1 MWVEM
6 GQMSTKHVKL
16 LQKEISSLRLVISS
30 KTFAWL
36 RPCLLEYI
44 SGLVSTLQ
52 EFWSVGFFGWP
63 CCHAH
68 DAAVLFK
75 DLRASFALPC
85 SFGGTFGGQLWSSRW
100 YWSTIPSQC
109 SRSRVAGE
117 SMVVAGRQMLSVN
130 LTIDVVTNFFLSNE
144 LLNFKL
150 GTVISTSLMLHWMQW
165 LQEAKQYTA
174 KSNGFYWIFILTWFF
189 TLSDATFSD
198 PSLRNVSERALRPS
212 RSSKSQH
219 GARCGL
225 LNSSPPGEVTKVML
239 RSKKNMKVKKAKS
252 RTSRAA
258 QNEGYVNQTVEQ
270 FKSLRYPAFVD
281 QKPWLD
287 ADGNMVWSQWRMK
300 AGELVFSQSFETAMG
315 LVILFNMGIIM
326 YEADQDALC
335 FPTYY
340 KDLGECPFRSNS
352 FLWLYVLNILLNI
365 VYTLECGI
373 RLYVERGA
381 FFCNK
386 WNLIDLLTLIAGWT
400 ASLGQDLANI
410 GEFAVLRMF
419 RLVRVV
425 RAVRVLVSIPE
436 FYLLITG
443 LSSSIK
449 AIIFGSMMLVSV
461 IIFWAVI
468 SVELLHPITSR
479 LEFHQCDLVRIQT
492 SHMYNPY
499 NILKWN
505 CHEKPIFVHK
515 SCFWTRKSWTKP
527 QSRESRFFSRL
538 RWSLSQWFWEYFR
551 RLLDLVATNCCWWCL
566 GSHLHSFGR
575 SSTMD
580 SCHFVQY
587 FDYHFSWSAQL
598 NLGSDLD
605 LYFKSG
611 WWMMKSWIRLEY
623 VKIQIVIIHDSSM
636 IHLCFMRIYQ
646 ILENSGDFFSL
657 RWLWNEQLKHGRM
670 IRNRSWRGSSRSVWR
685 VWRTQTRQRKWQ
697 NGMRF
702 RKFIWKKVFSGIGSK
717 NYGDRCIWMHLR
729 LKLMHR
735 MYMNLM

>member
-1 MWVEM
+1 MIFHSF
-6 GQMSTKHVKL
+6 GCH
-16 LQKEISSLRLVISS
+16 
-30 KTFAWL
+30 
-36 RPCLLEYI
+36 
-44 SGLVSTLQ
+44 
-52 EFWSVGFFGWP
+52 FFGSKP
-63 CCHAH
+63 PKR
-68 DAAVLFK
+68 L
-75 DLRASFALPC
+75 
-85 SFGGTFGGQLWSSRW
+85 
-100 YWSTIPSQC
+100 
-109 SRSRVAGE
+109 GE
-117 SMVVAGRQMLSVN
+117 SSSAVEIFAFE
-130 LTIDVVTNFFLSNE
+130 D
-144 LLNFKL
+144 
-150 GTVISTSLMLHWMQW
+150 
-165 LQEAKQYTA
+165 LQ
-174 KSNGFYWIFILTWFF
+174 
-189 TLSDATFSD
+189 SDNT
-198 PSLRNVSERALRPS
+198 
-212 RSSKSQH
+212 
-219 GARCGL
+219 GARCGV

-352 FLWLYVLNILLNI
+352 FLWLYILNILLNV

-479 LEFHQCDLVRIQT
+479 LEFHQCDLVQIQK
-492 SHMYNPY
+492 SHMYNLY
-499 NILKWN
+499 NILK
-505 CHEKPIFVHK
+505 
-515 SCFWTRKSWTKP
+515 
-527 QSRESRFFSRL
+527 
-538 RWSLSQWFWEYFR
+538 
-551 RLLDLVATNCCWWCL
+551 
-566 GSHLHSFGR
+566 
-575 SSTMD
+575 
-580 SCHFVQY
+580 
-587 FDYHFSWSAQL
+587 
-598 NLGSDLD
+598 
-605 LYFKSG
+605 
-611 WWMMKSWIRLEY
+611 
-623 VKIQIVIIHDSSM
+623 
-636 IHLCFMRIYQ
+636 
-646 ILENSGDFFSL
+646 
-657 RWLWNEQLKHGRM
+657 
-670 IRNRSWRGSSRSVWR
+670 
-685 VWRTQTRQRKWQ
+685 
-697 NGMRF
+697 
-702 RKFIWKKVFSGIGSK
+702 
-717 NYGDRCIWMHLR
+717 
-729 LKLMHR
+729 
-735 MYMNLM
+735 

>member
-1 MWVEM
+1 
-6 GQMSTKHVKL
+6 
-16 LQKEISSLRLVISS
+16 
-30 KTFAWL
+30 
-36 RPCLLEYI
+36 
-44 SGLVSTLQ
+44 
-52 EFWSVGFFGWP
+52 
-63 CCHAH
+63 
-68 DAAVLFK
+68 
-75 DLRASFALPC
+75 
-85 SFGGTFGGQLWSSRW
+85 
-100 YWSTIPSQC
+100 
-109 SRSRVAGE
+109 
-117 SMVVAGRQMLSVN
+117 
-130 LTIDVVTNFFLSNE
+130 
-144 LLNFKL
+144 
-150 GTVISTSLMLHWMQW
+150 
-165 LQEAKQYTA
+165 
-174 KSNGFYWIFILTWFF
+174 
-189 TLSDATFSD
+189 
-198 PSLRNVSERALRPS
+198 
-212 RSSKSQH
+212 
-219 GARCGL
+219 
-225 LNSSPPGEVTKVML
+225 ML

-479 LEFHQCDLVRIQT
+479 LEFHQCDLVQIQT
-492 SHMYNPY
+492 SHLYNLY
-499 NILKWN
+499 NILK
-505 CHEKPIFVHK
+505 
-515 SCFWTRKSWTKP
+515 
-527 QSRESRFFSRL
+527 
-538 RWSLSQWFWEYFR
+538 
-551 RLLDLVATNCCWWCL
+551 
-566 GSHLHSFGR
+566 
-575 SSTMD
+575 
-580 SCHFVQY
+580 
-587 FDYHFSWSAQL
+587 
-598 NLGSDLD
+598 
-605 LYFKSG
+605 
-611 WWMMKSWIRLEY
+611 
-623 VKIQIVIIHDSSM
+623 
-636 IHLCFMRIYQ
+636 
-646 ILENSGDFFSL
+646 
-657 RWLWNEQLKHGRM
+657 
-670 IRNRSWRGSSRSVWR
+670 
-685 VWRTQTRQRKWQ
+685 
-697 NGMRF
+697 
-702 RKFIWKKVFSGIGSK
+702 
-717 NYGDRCIWMHLR
+717 
-729 LKLMHR
+729 
-735 MYMNLM
+735 